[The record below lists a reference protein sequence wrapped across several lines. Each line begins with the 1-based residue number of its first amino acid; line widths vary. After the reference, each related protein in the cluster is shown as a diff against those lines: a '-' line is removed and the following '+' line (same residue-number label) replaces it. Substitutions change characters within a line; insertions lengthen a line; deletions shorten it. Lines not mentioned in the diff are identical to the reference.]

1 MNIFTRREVFVSTS
15 LEKVS
20 QMRAKIQSGGVECM
34 MICKNL
40 NRQQRGLSYVYQ
52 AHMLNEYRLYVHKD
66 DVELAVSLMN
76 KPGF

>member
-15 LEKVS
+15 LEKAS
-20 QMRAKIQSGGVECM
+20 QMLK
-34 MICKNL
+34 
-40 NRQQRGLSYVYQ
+40 
-52 AHMLNEYRLYVHKD
+52 EYRLYVHKD